1 MDMTDDLISPDV
13 RAHIESRLAEVEAEE
28 GVRVLLAIESGSRAW
43 GFPSPD
49 SDYDVRFIY
58 QHDADW
64 YLSLREERDVIERDI
79 DAQDIDLSGWDLR
92 KALRLGLKWNPVL
105 HEWLVS
111 PVTYAAQGAF
121 RDEVLTLY
129 RDFVDLRAIA
139 HHYAS
144 QVKGQWRRNLTG
156 DEAKLKTY
164 FYVVR
169 PLLSLQWVLRRHA
182 LPPMHM
188 SALLAGSDLPGD
200 VSEAIDNLIDLKRR
214 TPELGTGAK
223 IPVIDTW
230 IGQLLPRLDPA
241 DAPRAPN
248 GSEARLAADTLF
260 RRMLQKNR

>member
-1 MDMTDDLISPDV
+1 MTIDPIAPDV
-13 RAHIESRLAEVEAEE
+13 RTHIEARLADVEAEE
-28 GVRVLLAIESGSRAW
+28 GVRILLAIESGSRAW

-64 YLSLREERDVIERDI
+64 YLSLREERDVIERGI
-79 DAQDIDLSGWDLR
+79 DEREIDLSGWDLR

-111 PVTYAAQGAF
+111 PVTYAADGPF
-121 RDEVLTLY
+121 RDEALALY

-144 QVKGQWRRNLTG
+144 QVKGQWRRNLAG
-156 DEAKLKTY
+156 DEVKLKTY

-169 PLLSLQWVLRRHA
+169 PLLSLRWVLRHHS

-188 SALLAGSDLPGD
+188 SALLKGSDLPGA
-200 VSEAIDNLIDLKRR
+200 VAGAIDRLIELKRS

-230 IGQLLPRLDPA
+230 IEQLVPELDPA
-241 DAPRAPN
+241 DAPRASTGP
-248 GSEARLAADTLF
+248 EARAAADTLF
-260 RRMLQKNR
+260 RRMLQTSR